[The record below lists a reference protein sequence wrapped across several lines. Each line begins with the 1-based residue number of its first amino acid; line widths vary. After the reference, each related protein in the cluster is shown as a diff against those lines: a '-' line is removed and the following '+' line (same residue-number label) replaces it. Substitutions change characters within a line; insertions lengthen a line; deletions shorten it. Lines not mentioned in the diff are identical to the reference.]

1 MCTKNLNKSI
11 YIGTSISDLSKVLVQ
26 DFYYNY
32 IKNKY
37 GDKAEMLL
45 TDTGSLIY
53 KIETEN
59 VYEDL
64 NIKSFLTSVIIR
76 KIQNITIIQI
86 T

>member
-37 GDKAEMLL
+37 GDKAEMLV

-76 KIQNITIIQI
+76 KIQNITIIQV

>member
-37 GDKAEMLL
+37 GDTAEMLL

>member
-1 MCTKNLNKSI
+1 
-11 YIGTSISDLSKVLVQ
+11 
-26 DFYYNY
+26 
-32 IKNKY
+32 
-37 GDKAEMLL
+37 MLL

-59 VYEDL
+59 VYGDL

-76 KIQNITIIQI
+76 KIQNITIIQV

>member
-11 YIGTSISDLSKVLVQ
+11 YIGISISDLSKVLVQ

-64 NIKSFLTSVIIR
+64 NIKSFLTSVIFR
-76 KIQNITIIQI
+76 KIQNITI
-86 T
+86 TKS

>member
-11 YIGTSISDLSKVLVQ
+11 YIGRSISELSKVLVQ

-37 GDKAEMLL
+37 VDKAEMLL

-59 VYEDL
+59 IYEDL

>member
-32 IKNKY
+32 IKKY
-37 GDKAEMLL
+37 VDKAEMLL

-59 VYEDL
+59 VYGDL

-76 KIQNITIIQI
+76 KIQNITIIQV